1 MTCGFFTF
9 YTFEIFFTMMGGIFT
24 FFKTND
30 DSSGCIWYPGW
41 KERFGMRKGNDS
53 THSSLRDA
61 RKAAGFS
68 AARDFASS
76 IGIPS
81 ATYARYEQAHDGP
94 NTSMPIENAW
104 KIADALDTTIDAI
117 VGRSERPEGG
127 KVQRFYDNLSS
138 ANKARMERFM
148 CYLDFL
154 ENFEGDSTPAFLR

>member
-9 YTFEIFFTMMGGIFT
+9 YTFKIFFIMMGGIFT
-24 FFKTND
+24 FFKNND
-30 DSSGCIWYPGW
+30 GLGLFGRLGR

-68 AARDFASS
+68 AAKDFAAS
-76 IGIPS
+76 IGMP
-81 ATYARYEQAHDGP
+81 APTYARYEMAHDGP
-94 NTSMPIENAW
+94 NTPMPIENAW

-117 VGRSERPEGG
+117 VGRGERPEGG
-127 KVQRFYDNLSS
+127 KVQRFYDGLSS
-138 ANKARMERFM
+138 ANKARMEQFM

>member
-9 YTFEIFFTMMGGIFT
+9 FTFEIFFTMMGGIFT
-24 FFKTND
+24 FFKTNKGQRRF
-30 DSSGCIWYPGW
+30 GCLGW
-41 KERFGMRKGNDS
+41 KERFHMRKGNDS

-68 AARDFASS
+68 SAGKFAET
-76 IGIPS
+76 IGIPTP
-81 ATYARYEQAHDGP
+81 TYARYEMDHDGP
-94 NTSMPIENAW
+94 NTSMPIANAW

-117 VGRSERPEGG
+117 VGRGERPEGG